1 MNDPTPE
8 QIMQVGLGFWPS
20 KVLLSAIEMGVFT
33 ELAKKPGDLADLRS
47 RLGLHPRSAHDF
59 LDVWSH
65 LAFFGA
71 TKASTETHVKQ
82 SSFLIAASPLT
93 SGVCWKWQTSV
104 STHFGAI

>member
-59 LDVWSH
+59 LDV
-65 LAFFGA
+65 LVALGFLRRDQGIY
-71 TKASTETHVKQ
+71 ETHVKQ